1 MSDTSLRGREG
12 AEAIFSLF
20 DLTGNVAVVTGASRG
35 LGQAMALALAK
46 AGCHVALNARSVEAL
61 KETDEAIRKL
71 GRKTLL
77 IPGDVSDEAQVKA
90 MVDSVQKKFSR
101 IDVFVNNAGVW
112 EGGYLVR
119 LNKEAWDKV
128 IQVNLTGAF
137 LFARAVGKVMLKQ
150 KFGNIINMASISGFK
165 ATPQSLA
172 YAATKAAVIQ
182 MTKVM
187 AVELGPAG
195 IRVNAIAPGFFE
207 TDMTKRYREADA
219 QEALEKYISRIP
231 LRRSGQPEDLSGLVV
246 FLASKASDLITG
258 QTIAIDGGDSVQ

>member
-1 MSDTSLRGREG
+1 MSDTSP
-12 AEAIFSLF
+12 SLF

-46 AGCHVALNARSVEAL
+46 AGCDVAINARTAESL

-90 MVDSVQKKFSR
+90 MVDSVQKTFSR

-137 LFARAVGKVMLKQ
+137 LVARAVGKVMLKQ
-150 KFGNIINMASISGFK
+150 KSGKIINMSSISGFK
-165 ATPQSLA
+165 ASPQSLV

-182 MTKVM
+182 MTKVI

-195 IRVNAIAPGFFE
+195 IYVNAIAPGFFE
-207 TDMTKRYREADA
+207 TDMTQRYQEPDA
-219 QEALEKYISRIP
+219 KEALEKYTSRIP
-231 LRRSGQPEDLSGLVV
+231 LRKTGRPEDLSGLVV
-246 FLASKASDLITG
+246 FLASKASDHVTG
-258 QTIAIDGGDSVQ
+258 QTFVIDGGESLV